1 MSEPVEISSLSDQE
15 RASVAVFP
23 LPSVVLFPGTAV
35 ALHLFEPRYRELARD
50 VLAPSPPELAGRV
63 IVLAALA
70 PGWQGDYE
78 GRPPLRPI
86 GCAARVVD
94 DRANDDGTF
103 DVVLVG
109 VERVALE
116 ELPAGGRL
124 YRRAHA
130 RAVTETQGPGAAAAH
145 RDLLAI
151 LRGLG
156 VEAPE
161 TPEAAISAFADRVA
175 DMTLKSPGLRQEIL
189 EMLDVE
195 ARLRRVADEVSRRA
209 LGRRRSGP
217 LH

>member
-1 MSEPVEISSLSDQE
+1 MSEPLEISALLDEE

-35 ALHLFEPRYRELARD
+35 ALHLFEPRYRDLARD
-50 VLAPSPPELAGRV
+50 VLAPSPSEVAGRV
-63 IVLAALA
+63 IALAALA
-70 PGWQGDYE
+70 PGWQGDYD

-86 GCAARVVD
+86 ACAARVVD

-109 VERVALE
+109 VERVQLE
-116 ELPAGGRL
+116 ELPSGGRR
-124 YRRAHA
+124 YRRA
-130 RAVTETQGPGAAAAH
+130 RAHEVAETQGPGAVTAR
-145 RDLLAI
+145 RDLAAI

-175 DMTLKSPGLRQEIL
+175 DVALRNPGLRQEVL
-189 EMLDVE
+189 ETLDVE
-195 ARLRRVADEVSRRA
+195 TRLRRVADEVSQRA